1 MADRLV
7 LDAFALLAY
16 LQEEPG
22 HERVLRLLEDAASER
37 VSLSMCTVNFGEVL
51 YWLERR
57 RGAAAAL
64 ALAANVR
71 GLPVRLVDADLDLT
85 VRAARVKAVSP
96 VSLADAYAAALA
108 QRLEAAVLTGDPDF
122 QRLEGAVA
130 VEWLTG

>member
-7 LDAFALLAY
+7 LDAFALLSY

-22 HERVLRLLEDAASER
+22 HQRVRSLLEDAASGR

-57 RGAAAAL
+57 RGAAAAYS
-64 ALAANVR
+64 LAANVR

-108 QRLEAAVLTGDPDF
+108 QRLGAAVLTGDPDF
-122 QRLEGAVA
+122 QRLEPAVA
-130 VEWLTG
+130 VEWLTA